1 MNLLVSMLLAVS
13 VISGAQT
20 TREVSAP
27 KGWSI
32 EAYGATRYKG
42 AKKTYKSATPDLGNR
57 RVNSVI
63 VNGYWELCNKP
74 DFKGECRKL
83 RSSIADLQV
92 WGFPGQVK
100 SLRPVVSLKRS

>member
-27 KGWSI
+27 KGWSL
-32 EAYGATRYKG
+32 EAYSASRYKG
-42 AKKTYKSATPDLGNR
+42 TLKVYDSAIADLGSR
-57 RVNSVI
+57 RVNSVV

-74 DFKGECRKL
+74 GFKGECRKL
-83 RSSIADLQV
+83 RSSIADLKV
-92 WGFPGQVK
+92 WGFPGRVR
-100 SLRPVVSLKRS
+100 SLRPVVVLKRS